1 MSNLKNR
8 ILDLCDQ
15 YFNEIILEKFIPG
28 KTYIP
33 CTGKVLFADD
43 LKNLVSSSLDMWL
56 TSGRFSIEFEKELAK
71 RMNVSYAKLTTSGS
85 SANLLAFSSLTS
97 WKLGDRKISSGS
109 EVITPAVSFPT
120 TVAPIIQNNCIPVFI
135 DVDLETA
142 NITLEGVNEA
152 ISKNTSAVMAAHTLG
167 NPFEVEEISNLCKKN
182 NFFLI
187 EDCCDAFGATYNKKN
202 VGTFGDIAT
211 LSFYPAHHITMGE
224 GGALLTNK
232 KSFSVLI
239 ESYRDWG
246 RDCFCK
252 PAEVNTCGRRFC
264 QQHGE
269 LPFGYDHKYTYTHLG
284 YNLKVTDMQAAI
296 GLSQLSKIDK
306 FILKRKQNFD
316 KIKKLFIEE
325 KLDKY
330 FILPTPTKNSDPS
343 WFGFLLIIRDKNI
356 LDRVKVVSWL
366 EEKKIGTRLLFG
378 GNLTKQPAFMKSKF
392 KKIGDLKNSDKL
404 MNDSFWIG
412 VWPGIDDDRIN
423 YIVEVF
429 KEMVKK
435 LSA

>member
-15 YFNEIILEKFIPG
+15 YFNEIILEKFLPG

-182 NFFLI
+182 NFF
-187 EDCCDAFGATYNKKN
+187 
-202 VGTFGDIAT
+202 
-211 LSFYPAHHITMGE
+211 
-224 GGALLTNK
+224 
-232 KSFSVLI
+232 
-239 ESYRDWG
+239 
-246 RDCFCK
+246 
-252 PAEVNTCGRRFC
+252 
-264 QQHGE
+264 
-269 LPFGYDHKYTYTHLG
+269 
-284 YNLKVTDMQAAI
+284 
-296 GLSQLSKIDK
+296 
-306 FILKRKQNFD
+306 
-316 KIKKLFIEE
+316 
-325 KLDKY
+325 
-330 FILPTPTKNSDPS
+330 
-343 WFGFLLIIRDKNI
+343 
-356 LDRVKVVSWL
+356 
-366 EEKKIGTRLLFG
+366 
-378 GNLTKQPAFMKSKF
+378 
-392 KKIGDLKNSDKL
+392 
-404 MNDSFWIG
+404 
-412 VWPGIDDDRIN
+412 
-423 YIVEVF
+423 
-429 KEMVKK
+429 
-435 LSA
+435 

>member
-1 MSNLKNR
+1 
-8 ILDLCDQ
+8 
-15 YFNEIILEKFIPG
+15 
-28 KTYIP
+28 
-33 CTGKVLFADD
+33 
-43 LKNLVSSSLDMWL
+43 
-56 TSGRFSIEFEKELAK
+56 
-71 RMNVSYAKLTTSGS
+71 
-85 SANLLAFSSLTS
+85 
-97 WKLGDRKISSGS
+97 
-109 EVITPAVSFPT
+109 
-120 TVAPIIQNNCIPVFI
+120 
-135 DVDLETA
+135 
-142 NITLEGVNEA
+142 
-152 ISKNTSAVMAAHTLG
+152 
-167 NPFEVEEISNLCKKN
+167 
-182 NFFLI
+182 
-187 EDCCDAFGATYNKKN
+187 
-202 VGTFGDIAT
+202 
-211 LSFYPAHHITMGE
+211 MGE